1 MNMLA
6 SNKYGV
12 DPGSTHLSFL
22 RGILRC
28 CEETEV
34 QGGGYPR
41 KSLRLVEGLRLARS
55 MFKDAHDAGNKLVF
69 IGNGGSAAIASHMAV
84 DYTKNGCMRSMAL
97 NDAATLTCFGNDY
110 GYEEVFSKQLEAHGR
125 PGDVIVIISTSGKSK
140 NILNAAAAAK
150 NARCEVVTFS
160 GMRPDNALRH
170 FGSLNFYVPSGDYG
184 LVECAHTNL
193 LHSMVSIP
201 T

>member
-22 RGILRC
+22 RGILKC

-34 QGGGYPR
+34 HGGGYPM
-41 KSLRLVEGLRLARS
+41 KQMKLTEGLRAARA
-55 MFKDAHDAGNKLVF
+55 MFKAAHAAGNKVVF
-69 IGNGGSAAIASHMAV
+69 IGNGGSAAIASHFAV
-84 DYTKNGCMRSMAL
+84 DYTKNGGIRSMAL
-97 NDAATLTCFGNDY
+97 NDAATLTCFANDY
-110 GYEEVFSKQLEAHGR
+110 GYEEVFAKQLEAHGR
-125 PGDVIVIISTSGKSK
+125 AGDVIVIISTSGRSQ

-150 NARCEVVTFS
+150 NARCNVVTFS

-170 FGSLNFYVPSGDYG
+170 FGSLNFYVPAGDYG

>member
-12 DPGSTHLSFL
+12 EPGTHHLAFL
-22 RGILRC
+22 RAILKC

-34 QGGGYPR
+34 QGGGYPL
-41 KSLRLVEGLRLARS
+41 KNLKLEQGLKLAKAMFRS
-55 MFKDAHDAGNKLVF
+55 CHEAGNKVVF
-69 IGNGGSAAIASHMAV
+69 IGNGGSAAIASHFAV
-84 DYTKNGCMRSMAL
+84 DYTKNGGIRSTAL
-97 NDAATLTCFGNDY
+97 NDAATLTCFANDY
-110 GYEEVFSKQLEAHGR
+110 GYEQVFAKQLEAHGR
-125 PGDVIVIISTSGKSK
+125 PGDVAVIVSTSGTSR
-140 NILNAAAAAK
+140 NILAAAAAAK
-150 NARCEVVTFS
+150 NARCDVVTFS

-170 FGSLNFYVPSGDYG
+170 FGSLNFYVPAGDYG

>member
-22 RGILRC
+22 RAVLKC

-41 KSLRLVEGLRLARS
+41 KQIKLSDGLRAARE
-55 MFKDAHDAGNKLVF
+55 MLKAAHGSGQKVMF
-69 IGNGGSAAIASHMAV
+69 IGNGGSAAIASHMAA
-84 DYTKNGCMRSMAL
+84 DYTKNGGIRSMAL
-97 NDAATLTCFGNDY
+97 NDISTMTCFANDY
-110 GYEEVFSKQLEAHGR
+110 GYEHVYAKQIESYGF
-125 PGDVIVIISTSGKSK
+125 PGDVVVIVSTSGTSK
-140 NILNAAAAAK
+140 NILAAAAAAK
-150 NARCEVVTFS
+150 NARCDVVTFS

-170 FGSLNFYVPSGDYG
+170 FGSWNFYVPSNSYG

-193 LHSMVSIP
+193 LHSIVSIQI
-201 T
+201 

>member
-6 SNKYGV
+6 SNKYGIE
-12 DPGSTHLSFL
+12 PGTNHIAFFN
-22 RGILRC
+22 GIHRC
-28 CEETEV
+28 CLETQV
-34 QGGGYPR
+34 QGGGYPLENI
-41 KSLRLVEGLRLARS
+41 KLMDGLKLARS
-55 MFKDAHDAGNKLVF
+55 MFKAAHEAGNKIVF
-69 IGNGGSAAIASHMAV
+69 IGNGGSAAIASHFAV
-84 DYTKNGCMRSMAL
+84 DYTKNGGMRAMAL
-97 NDAATLTCFGNDY
+97 NDAATLTCFANDY
-110 GYEEVFSKQLEAHGR
+110 GYEQVFAKQLEAHGR
-125 PGDVIVIISTSGKSK
+125 PGDVIVIVSTSGTSR
-140 NILNAAAAAK
+140 NILAAAAAAK